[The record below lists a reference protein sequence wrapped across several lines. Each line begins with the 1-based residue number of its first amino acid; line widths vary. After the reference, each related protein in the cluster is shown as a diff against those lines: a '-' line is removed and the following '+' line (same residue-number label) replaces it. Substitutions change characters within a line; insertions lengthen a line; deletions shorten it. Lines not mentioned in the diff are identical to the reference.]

1 MLTMPERPML
11 ILLGQMGVRSR
22 RQESSGGER
31 PVGWGDGVGM
41 VQSEWGPFECR
52 INYVQAIRLETVP
65 DFIFL
70 GSKVTADGDCRSE
83 ERRVG
88 KECISRWSPYH

>member
-31 PVGWGDGVGM
+31 PVGWGDGVDMGK
-41 VQSEWGPFECR
+41 VNG
-52 INYVQAIRLETVP
+52 ARLNAE
-65 DFIFL
+65 
-70 GSKVTADGDCRSE
+70 
-83 ERRVG
+83 
-88 KECISRWSPYH
+88 

>member
-52 INYVQAIRLETVP
+52 INYVQAIRLLAIKT
-65 DFIFL
+65 DLAISKHRFL
-70 GSKVTADGDCRSE
+70 RSPRLVSSKL
-83 ERRVG
+83 
-88 KECISRWSPYH
+88 